1 MYPVPIQCVRYKS
14 ASSLPGHATRQHERY
29 SCKTWTCSK
38 SAQVCYDSRPPK
50 CLTRV
55 VPCPIV
61 ALVCK
66 PFTKPSRNAS

>member
-1 MYPVPIQCVRYKS
+1 MAAI
-14 ASSLPGHATRQHERY
+14 LPGHGRHQHERY
-29 SCKTWTCSK
+29 SCKTWACSK
-38 SAQVCYDSRPPK
+38 SAQVCYDSPPSK

-66 PFTKPSRNAS
+66 PFTNPSRNVS